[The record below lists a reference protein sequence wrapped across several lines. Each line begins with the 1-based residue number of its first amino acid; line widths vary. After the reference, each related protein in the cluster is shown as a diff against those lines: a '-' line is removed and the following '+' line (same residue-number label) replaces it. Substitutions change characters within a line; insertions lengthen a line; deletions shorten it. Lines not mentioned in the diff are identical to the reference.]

1 MRLAIVYR
9 QVNVSSATG
18 YQGVLVPADTE
29 RVVFVSVCVKVFL
42 NDKLIFKPKPHPLSV
57 MATCGNVVRENGTYF
72 VSPKHPDYYEGTG
85 SCQLTINKINPN
97 ICQLRL
103 DFDSFMLAGPEA
115 MNHVC
120 NSDQFLVSGGSPVP
134 TICGTNT
141 GEHSKVDSIQEISY
155 PGTIN

>member
-42 NDKLIFKPKPHPLSV
+42 NYKLIFKHKPHPLSV